1 MTNYNPTMPNKLA
14 DDQLNRHSFES
25 EESRAVFKNYCTESS
40 VVDSKDN
47 RQHFTNKESYNSTP
61 GL

>member
-1 MTNYNPTMPNKLA
+1 MPNKLA
-14 DDQLNRHSFES
+14 DDQLNRHRFES

-40 VVDSKDN
+40 VIDSKDN
-47 RQHFTNKESYNSTP
+47 GQHFTNKESYNSTP